1 MFRRELHA
9 LVLALAVV
17 SQSATAYAQQPTPL
31 PEGASVD
38 PRLAQ
43 PLRLEDCID
52 IALQNNLDLRV
63 ARLNEAATRTT
74 ITEARGAFWPVVGLT
89 YDRLRNHLHGELP
102 DKTEHLDNGFASL
115 SQLLPL
121 GTQAAVTYGALHYRL
136 DPDLSDRP
144 ANQWIFSVTQP
155 LLRGGWWRATTAGVR
170 GAGYDTRISQA
181 NLDAT
186 QLGVVRQV
194 KTAYYEVLRQAK
206 LVEVSAKAIERD
218 EQLVLESRSKLEAG
232 LGTKRDVLSAEI
244 QLEQDRGK
252 LVDAQ
257 TAYNEALDG
266 LARVLGLQVEA
277 QRIDIADR
285 DVPLDSVEIR
295 DNDWVA
301 KALRD
306 NPALRAAR
314 LAVERAQLDMQVAG
328 NGRLPQLDLSVVYN
342 SLDDPDLNE
351 LIKEENRFRILVGK
365 EPKEL
370 EFTAAE
376 GWQTLLTFSYPI
388 GNRALGAAHQR
399 TRLLHQQAQR
409 TLEDTQRQVALDVR
423 TAIRSLRNRVE
434 QVHIL
439 QKSMEG
445 AKDKLEFASVNFQ
458 LGRASNLD
466 ITDAQKDLLDAQ
478 IDFVNAVID
487 YRVQLA
493 TIEAVIGGFE

>member
-9 LVLALAVV
+9 LVLALAAV
-17 SQSATAYAQQPTPL
+17 SQSATVWAQTPTP
-31 PEGASVD
+31 PPADAAVD

-43 PLRLEDCID
+43 PLHLEDCID
-52 IALQNNLDLRV
+52 IALQNNLDLRL
-63 ARLNEAATRTT
+63 ARLSEAATRTT

-89 YDRLRNHLHGELP
+89 YDRLRNHLHGEHP
-102 DKTEHLDNGFASL
+102 DKTEHFDNGFASV

-121 GTQAAVTYGALHYRL
+121 GTQAAFTYGALHYRL

-144 ANQWIFSVTQP
+144 ANQWTFSLTQP
-155 LLRGGWWRATTAGVR
+155 LLRGGWWRTTTAGVR
-170 GAGYDTRISQA
+170 GAGYDTRISES
-181 NLDAT
+181 NLEAT
-186 QLGVVRQV
+186 RLAVVQQV
-194 KTAYYEVLRQAK
+194 KTAYYEVLRQLK

-218 EQLVLESRSKLEAG
+218 DQLVLESRSKLDAG

-277 QRIDIADR
+277 QRIDIADSE
-285 DVPLDSVEIR
+285 VPLDSVEIR
-295 DNDWVA
+295 ENEWVA

-314 LAVERAQLDMQVAG
+314 MAVERTRLDMQVAG
-328 NGRLPQLDLSVVYN
+328 NGRLPQLDLSLIYN

-370 EFTAAE
+370 EFTASE
-376 GWQTLLTFSYPI
+376 GWQALFTFSYPI
-388 GNRALGAAHQR
+388 GNRTLGAAYER
-399 TRLLHQQAQR
+399 TRLLHQQSQR
-409 TLEDTQRQVALDVR
+409 AFEDTQRQVALDVR

-439 QKSMEG
+439 QKSMDG
-445 AKDKLEFASVNFQ
+445 AKNKLEFASVNFQ

-487 YRVQLA
+487 YQVQLA
-493 TIEAVIGGFE
+493 TIEAIVGGFE